1 MKNTSKIRIIILFFI
16 SILGLATMLGI
27 LYLNH
32 KTNIQQNKALAT
44 EKRVLQ
50 YELTLKKEL
59 EKYNLGEK
67 TAVLLGIMYQE
78 SRGEGNDPMQ
88 SSESLGLKPNEI
100 QETSLSIKQ
109 GVKHFAQMYKY
120 GTEKDVSMET
130 IIQSYNM
137 GPGYIDFIASQ
148 EVKQHSEDSAK
159 KFSKMKVDQNPAIYT
174 CGGNKNNFR
183 YPYCYGDFT
192 YATKVNK
199 KKNLSKNFFEMYI
212 TLLNKSQN
220 EI

>member
-1 MKNTSKIRIIILFFI
+1 MKDTIKTRFIILFYI
-16 SILGLATMLGI
+16 SIFGLGTMLGI
-27 LYLNH
+27 FYVKH
-32 KTNIQQNKALAT
+32 KTNIQKKQVIAA
-44 EKRVLQ
+44 EKRLLQ

-100 QETSLSIKQ
+100 QETSLSIEQ

-159 KFSKMKVDQNPAIYT
+159 NFSKMKVDQNPKMYT
-174 CGGNKNNFR
+174 CGGNKKIFR

-192 YATKVNK
+192 YATRVNEK
-199 KKNLSKNFFEMYI
+199 AKLIEELLRKNSKSNSEK
-212 TLLNKSQN
+212 L
-220 EI
+220 

>member
-1 MKNTSKIRIIILFFI
+1 MKDTIKTRFIILFYI
-16 SILGLATMLGI
+16 SILGLGTMLGI
-27 LYLNH
+27 FYVKH
-32 KTNIQQNKALAT
+32 KTNIQRNKVIAA
-44 EKRVLQ
+44 EKRLLQ
-50 YELTLKKEL
+50 YEPTLKREL

-88 SSESLGLKPNEI
+88 SSESLGLTPNEI
-100 QETSLSIKQ
+100 QEISSSIKQ

-120 GTEKDVSMET
+120 GTEKDVSMDT

-159 KFSKMKVDQNPAIYT
+159 NFSKMKVDQNPEMYT
-174 CGGNKNNFR
+174 CGGNKKNFR

-192 YATKVNK
+192 YATKVNEK
-199 KKNLSKNFFEMYI
+199 AKLIEELLRKNSKYNSENF
-212 TLLNKSQN
+212 
-220 EI
+220 

>member
-1 MKNTSKIRIIILFFI
+1 MKDTIKTRFIILFYI
-16 SILGLATMLGI
+16 SILGLGTMLGI
-27 LYLNH
+27 FYVKH
-32 KTNIQQNKALAT
+32 KTNIQRNKVIAA
-44 EKRVLQ
+44 EKRLLQ
-50 YELTLKKEL
+50 YEPTLKREL

-88 SSESLGLKPNEI
+88 SSESLGLTPNEI
-100 QETSLSIKQ
+100 QETSSSIKQ

-159 KFSKMKVDQNPAIYT
+159 NFSKMKVDQNPEMYT
-174 CGGNKNNFR
+174 CGGNKKNFR
-183 YPYCYGDFT
+183 YPYCYGDFK
-192 YATKVNK
+192 YATKVNEK
-199 KKNLSKNFFEMYI
+199 TKLIEELLQNVHSFSK
-212 TLLNKSQN
+212 
-220 EI
+220 

>member
-1 MKNTSKIRIIILFFI
+1 MKDTIKSRFIILFII
-16 SILGLATMLGI
+16 SILGLGTMLVI
-27 LYLNH
+27 FYVKH
-32 KTNIQQNKALAT
+32 KINIQRNKVIAT
-44 EKRVLQ
+44 EQRLLQ
-50 YELTLKKEL
+50 YELTVKREL
-59 EKYNLGEK
+59 EKYNLEGK

-100 QETSLSIKQ
+100 QETSLSIRQ

-159 KFSKMKVDQNPAIYT
+159 NFSKMKVDQNPKMYT
-174 CGGNKNNFR
+174 CGGNKKNFR

-192 YATKVNK
+192 YATRVNEK
-199 KKNLSKNFFEMYI
+199 AKLIEELLRKNSKSNSEK
-212 TLLNKSQN
+212 L
-220 EI
+220 

>member
-1 MKNTSKIRIIILFFI
+1 MKDTIKTRFIILFYI
-16 SILGLATMLGI
+16 SILGVGTMLGI
-27 LYLNH
+27 FYVKH
-32 KTNIQQNKALAT
+32 KTNIQRNKVIAT
-44 EKRVLQ
+44 EKRLLQ
-50 YELTLKKEL
+50 YEPTLKREL

-88 SSESLGLKPNEI
+88 SSESLGLTPNEI
-100 QETSLSIKQ
+100 QETSSSIKQ

-120 GTEKDVSMET
+120 GTEKDVSMDT

-159 KFSKMKVDQNPAIYT
+159 NFSKMKVDQNPETYT

-192 YATKVNK
+192 YATKVNEK
-199 KKNLSKNFFEMYI
+199 AKLIEELLRKNSKYNSENF
-212 TLLNKSQN
+212 
-220 EI
+220 

>member
-1 MKNTSKIRIIILFFI
+1 MKNTSKIRIIILLFI
-16 SILGLATMLGI
+16 SILGLGTMLGI

-44 EKRVLQ
+44 EKRILQ

-100 QETSLSIKQ
+100 QETSLSIEQ
-109 GVKHFAQMYKY
+109 GVKHFAKMYKY
-120 GTEKDVSMET
+120 GKEKDVSMET

-159 KFSKMKVDQNPAIYT
+159 KFSKMKVDQNPALYT

-192 YATKVNK
+192 YATKVNEK
-199 KKNLSKNFFEMYI
+199 TKLIEELLRNVHAPSK
-212 TLLNKSQN
+212 
-220 EI
+220 

>member
-1 MKNTSKIRIIILFFI
+1 MKDTIKTRFIILFYI
-16 SILGLATMLGI
+16 SILGLGTMLGI
-27 LYLNH
+27 FYVKH
-32 KTNIQQNKALAT
+32 KTNIQRNKVIAA
-44 EKRVLQ
+44 EKRLLQ

-120 GTEKDVSMET
+120 GTEKDVSMDT

-137 GPGYIDFIASQ
+137 GPRYIDFIASQ

-159 KFSKMKVDQNPAIYT
+159 NFSKMKVDQNPEMYT

-192 YATKVNK
+192 YATKVNEK
-199 KKNLSKNFFEMYI
+199 AKLIEELLRKNPKFNSENF
-212 TLLNKSQN
+212 
-220 EI
+220 

>member
-1 MKNTSKIRIIILFFI
+1 MKNTSKIQTMILLFI
-16 SILGLATMLGI
+16 SILGLGTMLGI
-27 LYLNH
+27 LYFNH

-100 QETSLSIKQ
+100 QETSLSIEQ
-109 GVKHFAQMYKY
+109 GVKHFAKMYKY
-120 GTEKDVSMET
+120 GKEKDVSMET

-148 EVKQHSEDSAK
+148 EAKQHSEDSAK
-159 KFSKMKVDQNPAIYT
+159 KFSKMKVDQNPALYT
-174 CGGNKNNFR
+174 CGGNKKNFR

-192 YATKVNK
+192 YATKVNEK
-199 KKNLSKNFFEMYI
+199 IKHIEELLRNVHNSSK
-212 TLLNKSQN
+212 
-220 EI
+220 

>member
-1 MKNTSKIRIIILFFI
+1 MKNTSKIRIIILLFI
-16 SILGLATMLGI
+16 SILGLGTMLGI
-27 LYLNH
+27 LYLNQ
-32 KTNIQQNKALAT
+32 KNNIQQNKALAT

-50 YELTLKKEL
+50 YEPTLKKEL

-88 SSESLGLKPNEI
+88 SSESLGLKPNEL
-100 QETSLSIKQ
+100 QEISLSIKQ
-109 GVKHFAQMYKY
+109 GVKHFAKMYKY
-120 GTEKDVSMET
+120 GTEKDVSMDA

-159 KFSKMKVDQNPAIYT
+159 KFSKMKFDQNPAMYT

-192 YATKVNK
+192 YATKVNEK
-199 KKNLSKNFFEMYI
+199 TKLIEELLRNVHNSSK
-212 TLLNKSQN
+212 
-220 EI
+220 

>member
-1 MKNTSKIRIIILFFI
+1 MSTSCPKYPFVPI
-16 SILGLATMLGI
+16 SFKVPI
-27 LYLNH
+27 
-32 KTNIQQNKALAT
+32 K
-44 EKRVLQ
+44 
-50 YELTLKKEL
+50 L

-78 SRGEGNDPMQ
+78 SRGEGNNPMQ

-100 QETSLSIKQ
+100 QETSLSIEQ
-109 GVKHFAQMYKY
+109 GVKHFAKMYKY
-120 GTEKDVSMET
+120 GMDKDVSMDT

-159 KFSKMKVDQNPAIYT
+159 KFSKIKVDQNPAMYT

-192 YATKVNK
+192 YATKVNEK
-199 KKNLSKNFFEMYI
+199 IKLIEEFIRTVHHSSK
-212 TLLNKSQN
+212 
-220 EI
+220 

>member
-1 MKNTSKIRIIILFFI
+1 MKHTIKSRFIILFFI
-16 SILGLATMLGI
+16 SILGLGTMLVI
-27 LYLNH
+27 FYVKH
-32 KTNIQQNKALAT
+32 KTNIQRNKMIAT
-44 EKRVLQ
+44 EKRLLQ
-50 YELTLKKEL
+50 YEPTLKREL
-59 EKYNLGEK
+59 EKYNLGGK

-148 EVKQHSEDSAK
+148 EVKQHSEDLAK
-159 KFSKMKVDQNPAIYT
+159 NFSKMKVDQNPEMYT
-174 CGGNKNNFR
+174 CGGNKKNFR

-192 YATKVNK
+192 YATKVNEK
-199 KKNLSKNFFEMYI
+199 AKLIEEILRKNSSYN
-212 TLLNKSQN
+212 
-220 EI
+220 

>member
-16 SILGLATMLGI
+16 SILGLGTMLGI

-88 SSESLGLKPNEI
+88 SSGA
-100 QETSLSIKQ
+100 TR
-109 GVKHFAQMYKY
+109 
-120 GTEKDVSMET
+120 
-130 IIQSYNM
+130 
-137 GPGYIDFIASQ
+137 
-148 EVKQHSEDSAK
+148 
-159 KFSKMKVDQNPAIYT
+159 FS
-174 CGGNKNNFR
+174 
-183 YPYCYGDFT
+183 
-192 YATKVNK
+192 
-199 KKNLSKNFFEMYI
+199 
-212 TLLNKSQN
+212 
-220 EI
+220 

>member
-1 MKNTSKIRIIILFFI
+1 MKHTIKSRFIILFFI
-16 SILGLATMLGI
+16 SILGLGTMLVI
-27 LYLNH
+27 FYVKH
-32 KTNIQQNKALAT
+32 KTNIQRNKMIAT
-44 EKRVLQ
+44 EKRLLQ
-50 YELTLKKEL
+50 YEPTLKREL
-59 EKYNLGEK
+59 EKYNLGGK

-148 EVKQHSEDSAK
+148 EVKQHSEDLAK
-159 KFSKMKVDQNPAIYT
+159 NFSKMKVDQNPEMYT
-174 CGGNKNNFR
+174 CGGNKKNFR

-192 YATKVNK
+192 YATKVNEK
-199 KKNLSKNFFEMYI
+199 AKLIEEILRKNSSYNSENL
-212 TLLNKSQN
+212 
-220 EI
+220 

>member
-1 MKNTSKIRIIILFFI
+1 MKNTCKIRIIILLFI
-16 SILGLATMLGI
+16 SILGLGTMLGI

-109 GVKHFAQMYKY
+109 GVKHFAKMYKY

-159 KFSKMKVDQNPAIYT
+159 KFSKMKVDQNPALYT

-192 YATKVNK
+192 YATKVNEK
-199 KKNLSKNFFEMYI
+199 IKHIEELLRNVHAPSK
-212 TLLNKSQN
+212 
-220 EI
+220 

>member
-1 MKNTSKIRIIILFFI
+1 MKDTIKTRFIILFYI
-16 SILGLATMLGI
+16 GILGLGTMLGI
-27 LYLNH
+27 FYVKH
-32 KTNIQQNKALAT
+32 KTNIQKKQVIAA

-50 YELTLKKEL
+50 YESTLKKEL

-100 QETSLSIKQ
+100 QETRLSIEQ

-120 GTEKDVSMET
+120 GTEKDVSMDT

-159 KFSKMKVDQNPAIYT
+159 NFSKMKVDQNPEMYT
-174 CGGNKNNFR
+174 CGRNKNNFR

-192 YATKVNK
+192 YATKVNEK
-199 KKNLSKNFFEMYI
+199 AKLIEELLRKNSKYSSENF
-212 TLLNKSQN
+212 
-220 EI
+220 

>member
-1 MKNTSKIRIIILFFI
+1 MKNTSKIRIIILLFI
-16 SILGLATMLGI
+16 SILGLGAMLGI

-50 YELTLKKEL
+50 YEHTLKKEL

-109 GVKHFAQMYKY
+109 GVKHFAKMYKY

-148 EVKQHSEDSAK
+148 EVKQHSEDLAK
-159 KFSKMKVDQNPAIYT
+159 KFSKMKVDQNPALYT

-192 YATKVNK
+192 YATKVNEK
-199 KKNLSKNFFEMYI
+199 TILIEKLLQNVHAPSK
-212 TLLNKSQN
+212 
-220 EI
+220 